1 MKILTDRLL
10 EIAEGAMGSSKPPI
24 LTADEQQ
31 RICTDLLEALLLLR
45 QTQARCTYTNKEMRR
60 LDALLWRYPSN
71 DM

>member
-10 EIAEGAMGSSKPPI
+10 EIADGNHKSLG
-24 LTADEQQ
+24 LTVEEQQ
-31 RICTDLLEALLLLR
+31 RVCADLLEALLLLR